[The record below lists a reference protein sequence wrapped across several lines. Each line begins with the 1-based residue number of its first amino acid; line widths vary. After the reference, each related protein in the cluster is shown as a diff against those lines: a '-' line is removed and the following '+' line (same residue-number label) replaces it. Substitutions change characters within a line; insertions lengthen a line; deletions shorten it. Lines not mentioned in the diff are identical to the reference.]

1 MFQLVMLV
9 MFIIC
14 PHEYLMCTVFR
25 CLKRCVMEA
34 IKMTLPGIV
43 GDG

>member
-14 PHEYLMCTVFR
+14 PHEYLM